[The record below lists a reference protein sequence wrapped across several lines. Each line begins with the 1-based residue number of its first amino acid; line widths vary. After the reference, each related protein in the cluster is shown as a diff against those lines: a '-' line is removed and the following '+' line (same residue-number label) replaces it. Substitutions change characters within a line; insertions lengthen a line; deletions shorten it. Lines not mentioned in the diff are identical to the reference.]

1 MNLYSNNFFR
11 AETKFFSINGECA
24 QVSLP
29 KNSITGKDLF
39 FIISPS
45 VPLHEIMRKLLIV
58 KKCNENIAAQYIDY
72 IIKAAKTSLPY
83 CQSN

>member
-1 MNLYSNNFFR
+1 
-11 AETKFFSINGECA
+11 
-24 QVSLP
+24 
-29 KNSITGKDLF
+29 LF

-72 IIKAAKTSLPY
+72 IIKAAKTSLSY